1 MALFAVGRSTLA
13 NYNSLVTKD
22 ENKMYIISD
31 KQLLYIG
38 STKYTGTVEFVAT
51 LEGLTGVLNTI
62 YVVNNGTGGI
72 YAYNGTSFAAMTKP
86 ITSTIS
92 TEAVGDYIPTD
103 KAVVD
108 YVVSAITSGI
118 SLSMP
123 IDDAST
129 TATDKGWSAYKLNS
143 ELGNIQAALA
153 AITGE

>member
-38 STKYTGTVEFVAT
+38 SNKYTGTVEFVPT
-51 LEGLTGVLNTI
+51 LDGVTGVLNTI
-62 YVVNNGTGGI
+62 YVVNNGTDGI
-72 YAYNGTSFAAMTKP
+72 YAYNGTSFAPMTKP

-92 TEAVGDYIPTD
+92 TGAVGDYIPTD

-123 IDDAST
+123 IDDTST